1 MKNLLFI
8 FLCVISLKVNAQLI
22 HGVVCDK
29 NDAPVPF
36 ATISLLN
43 KVDSS
48 FVEGE
53 LSDKDGLFS
62 INHKDVTNCLLS
74 VSSIGYKTSY
84 TAKISDGMHISLEEQ
99 TTELQGVVIKGQMP
113 KLHLVPGGTRT
124 LISGSFLADAGSA
137 TDILSQLPRV
147 KVSDEGISVLGKGQS
162 AIYIDNREITDPAE
176 LERLSSQ
183 KVKSIEV
190 LTTPGAKYAAD
201 KKSVIVIK
209 TLDDNNNGFGLDFI
223 SSNKR
228 ATKFSTKNDLNLY
241 YHKSNINVYDNIQVK
256 NQATDISQDVRNNIL
271 GKDNIELH
279 TIDLK
284 HANRFWGIVNKMGFD
299 LDLSKKHHIGGFYE
313 LQRDFPTRYYIWNRE
328 ESICVN
334 GKSNSYDAIY
344 QDGTNKGGP
353 NSHLN
358 LYYSGLVG
366 KMKIDANS
374 MLYWTKKYTEKIQ
387 TEQMATETKVI
398 PTSNTS
404 NGRIIA
410 NKITLSYPLLK
421 NLNAEVGTEI
431 TSTRSK
437 QKYNSQSNLI
447 ESSMADVSEKRVAGF
462 LNAIFKTADFT
473 FGGGVRYEHLSNTT
487 IGNSTEDDLSYNN
500 NNWFPNVQLGYSHG
514 DFEMSLGYSSKIS
527 RPTYSQLSNNV
538 TYDTRYI
545 YEGGNPYLKSTI
557 EHILDAS
564 ISYSWLNLSIEY
576 EHDSNPIYNWFEWY
590 DYDRN
595 IIKLTSANISGIDL
609 VSASLTGEPV
619 VGVWHPII
627 ELDLN
632 KQFLDASKYSVNE
645 NFKTLG
651 FVGLF
656 NNQFVLKTWQFG
668 VSYCYTS
675 SMADGFIKS
684 KSTNLLDMY
693 VKKKLLKNNL
703 QVQLKFNDI
712 LDDNHNRCTL
722 YSPINIMSQDRS
734 YKTRSVQLSVI
745 FNLHPHNKLKHQV
758 MTDAG
763 ADEKERL

>member
-1 MKNLLFI
+1 
-8 FLCVISLKVNAQLI
+8 
-22 HGVVCDK
+22 
-29 NDAPVPF
+29 
-36 ATISLLN
+36 
-43 KVDSS
+43 
-48 FVEGE
+48 
-53 LSDKDGLFS
+53 
-62 INHKDVTNCLLS
+62 
-74 VSSIGYKTSY
+74 
-84 TAKISDGMHISLEEQ
+84 
-99 TTELQGVVIKGQMP
+99 
-113 KLHLVPGGTRT
+113 
-124 LISGSFLADAGSA
+124 
-137 TDILSQLPRV
+137 
-147 KVSDEGISVLGKGQS
+147 
-162 AIYIDNREITDPAE
+162 
-176 LERLSSQ
+176 
-183 KVKSIEV
+183 
-190 LTTPGAKYAAD
+190 
-201 KKSVIVIK
+201 
-209 TLDDNNNGFGLDFI
+209 
-223 SSNKR
+223 
-228 ATKFSTKNDLNLY
+228 
-241 YHKSNINVYDNIQVK
+241 
-256 NQATDISQDVRNNIL
+256 
-271 GKDNIELH
+271 
-279 TIDLK
+279 
-284 HANRFWGIVNKMGFD
+284 
-299 LDLSKKHHIGGFYE
+299 
-313 LQRDFPTRYYIWNRE
+313 
-328 ESICVN
+328 
-334 GKSNSYDAIY
+334 
-344 QDGTNKGGP
+344 
-353 NSHLN
+353 
-358 LYYSGLVG
+358 
-366 KMKIDANS
+366 
-374 MLYWTKKYTEKIQ
+374 
-387 TEQMATETKVI
+387 MATETKVI